1 MNLTDT
7 LEKCPSCQKLF
18 YKFLPSRAELLA
30 KLDGKESQYVYCSED
45 CLKVKLENMNS
56 GSTPMGVTLRIK
68 NETRFEKT
76 NQTPIIYIIDFVAI
90 HPMKLE
96 GTHVS

>member
-1 MNLTDT
+1 LKLTET
-7 LEKCPSCQKLF
+7 LEKCPNCSSLF

-30 KLDGKESQYVYCSED
+30 RLDGKESRYIYCSEN
-45 CLKVKLENMNS
+45 CLKTKLQNMNS
-56 GSTPMGVTLRIK
+56 GSVPMGVTLRIK

-76 NQTPIIYIIDFVAI
+76 NQTPIIYIIDFVASY
-90 HPMKLE
+90 PKLE